1 MVNEGKETSLVV
13 VVNDAKMT
21 VLVVVVKVIKMTG
34 LWLNSMFGGCG
45 HCGESGG
52 FVDCGQ

>member
-45 HCGESGG
+45 
-52 FVDCGQ
+52 Q